1 MQRVLS
7 IVGVAGDFWRSAYLL
22 ELQSRIAEGVWKAP
36 PKRVRGPYAKYDS
49 RLEGFSQVGPDTSN
63 PV

>member
-1 MQRVLS
+1 MRRALS

-36 PKRVRGPYAKYDS
+36 PKRVIGPYAKFDS
-49 RLEGFSQVGPDTSN
+49 RLEEFSQVGPDTRN